1 MSTETVYQ
9 LMASSVMRLRDNAC
23 IPDCEDNRDWQ
34 EYQQWLAEGNTP
46 EPMPAPPPDLTIAL
60 NNGSARTSRLQKKQ
74 AASWQN
80 KLKALEQKFSN
91 LGSTI

>member
-1 MSTETVYQ
+1 MMTESSCKPIYQ
-9 LMASSVMRLRDNAC
+9 ITGNGVLRLSDKAF

-46 EPMPAPPPDLTIAL
+46 EPMLAPPPDLTIAL

-80 KLKALEQKFSN
+80 KLKVLEQKISH
-91 LGSTI
+91 L